1 MAAEQ
6 STITV
11 NASAIPAL
19 LLCRDHATDHYCR
32 IGIFFE
38 ETHDAETLLAFV
50 QLKGSIAR
58 SAKLIDLLRDII
70 TMKHNPLPIPAGEIE
85 IRGVR
90 YQIPEMMPS
99 CPYYHND
106 NFEGGVLREYQH
118 IYLFFSTKQHWDVA
132 VENVDKLK
140 VVNIEIVY
148 DMPPPMMV

>member
-1 MAAEQ
+1 MAEEQ

-11 NASAIPAL
+11 NASAFPAL
-19 LLCRDHATDHYCR
+19 LLCRDHATDHYVR
-32 IGIFFE
+32 IAIFLGK
-38 ETHDAETLLAFV
+38 TRVAFV
-50 QLKGSIAR
+50 QLKRSIAR

-85 IRGVR
+85 IGGVR

-99 CPYYHND
+99 CPYLHDD

-118 IYLFFSTKQHWDVA
+118 IYLFFSTKQHWDAA

-140 VVNIEIVY
+140 VVNVEVVY